1 MLTMIRII
9 LLAALICNISKPD
22 KIASSQQEYFRNLD
36 SCNEFSGTISIK
48 MNDVPSLLSTHDQ
61 GRLAF
66 ILERFIK
73 EKNPKISNMKVGLLR
88 QIFEK
93 ERSKKHGKNLL
104 LIYTVSGCDD
114 DEEEASKLNLQRI
127 FGGKNKKS
135 FI

>member
-93 ERSKKHGKNLL
+93 ERSKK
-104 LIYTVSGCDD
+104 TW
-114 DEEEASKLNLQRI
+114 
-127 FGGKNKKS
+127 KKS
-135 FI
+135 SSYLHRKW

>member
-22 KIASSQQEYFRNLD
+22 KIDSSQQEYFRNLD

-73 EKNPKISNMKVGLLR
+73 EKNPKISNMKVVCFVRYLKR
-88 QIFEK
+88 SDQKNMEKIFFL
-93 ERSKKHGKNLL
+93 STL
-104 LIYTVSGCDD
+104 
-114 DEEEASKLNLQRI
+114 
-127 FGGKNKKS
+127 
-135 FI
+135 